1 MDVYGL
7 LREKVFLGQ
16 EFLTWLWCM
25 SEEENALSLSDGT
38 LVELSLGDRLSL
50 CPVMGQEG
58 SRVQVRGR
66 EVALAEARQALRRGK
81 LVDGLHLGL
90 LIDGE
95 EFWAT
100 LDAAS
105 LTPKG
110 LRLPPSAP
118 ADGER
123 NALDAL
129 HLERL
134 ALVQGFLR
142 ALDGLFAQFLRE
154 RCATLPSE
162 GVIARLHAWAGG
174 GAA

>member
-7 LREKVFLGQ
+7 LKEKAFLGQ

-25 SEEENALSLSDGT
+25 SEEEHSLTLSDGT
-38 LVELSLGDRLSL
+38 LVEIMLGESLSLA
-50 CPVMGQEG
+50 PVMGQEG

-66 EVALAEARQALRRGK
+66 EVALAGARQALRRGK

-90 LIDGE
+90 NIEGE

-100 LDAAS
+100 LDAAT

-110 LRLPPSAP
+110 LRLPPIAP

-129 HLERL
+129 RLERL
-134 ALVQGFLR
+134 ALILGFLR
-142 ALDGLFAQFLRE
+142 ALDGLFARFMEE
-154 RCATLPSE
+154 RCATPPAE
-162 GVIARLHAWAGG
+162 GVIARMHAWAGKE
-174 GAA
+174 A